1 MWEIQSCMDA
11 ESDTK
16 KIKARLN
23 ELRTEHR
30 DLDLS
35 IENLNTQSKVD
46 IFAVQRLKKR
56 KLGLKD
62 QIAHMESLL
71 LPDIIA

>member
-1 MWEIQSCMDA
+1 MDF

-16 KIKARLN
+16 KIRARLN

-30 DLDLS
+30 DLDSS

-71 LPDIIA
+71 VPDIIA

>member
-1 MWEIQSCMDA
+1 MDV